1 MTSFSP
7 FIPYSIIQK
16 KNMREKKKEKKL
28 RKGME
33 KLTKSSKTNIWRR

>member
-7 FIPYSIIQK
+7 FISYSIIKK
-16 KNMREKKKEKKL
+16 KNMKEKKKEKGL
-28 RKGME
+28 EKGME